1 MASAQEKWETIKAL
15 FETAQGLSPKE
26 LAAFLAES
34 APDEDVRAEV
44 QRLVCEY
51 QQAGTFLS
59 TPALAEFR
67 VHQISEAHRF
77 SPGDLV
83 ADQYNIVEFIAA
95 GGMGVVYKAE
105 DTQLKRAVALKFL
118 TSEIAGDPQAEARF
132 EAEAQA
138 ASKLNHSNICTI
150 YEIGRHQ
157 GQPFIAMEFLRGMTL
172 KQRIAGQPLPI
183 DKLIQWA
190 LEIAE
195 ALDAAHSAG
204 ITHRDVK
211 SANIFITQREHVKIL
226 DFGLAKTFP
235 LSDSS
240 GDISY
245 SDSPKPQRDVELSV
259 PDMRAGTIPYM
270 SPEQVQNQKLDWR
283 TDIFSFGVV
292 LYEMATATLP
302 FHGRDGRRHMR
313 GHLGS
318 TSYFSGAVELE
329 SSGEVERDHRPRPAK
344 RP

>member
-1 MASAQEKWETIKAL
+1 MASAPEKWETIKAL
-15 FETAQGLSPKE
+15 FEAAQDLSPKE

-34 APDEDVRAEV
+34 SPDEDVRAEV

-51 QQAGTFLS
+51 HQAGTFLS

-105 DTQLKRAVALKFL
+105 DMQLKRAVALKFL
-118 TSEIAGDPQAEARF
+118 TSKIAGDPRAEARF

-138 ASKLNHSNICTI
+138 ASKLNHPNICTI

-157 GQPFIAMEFLRGMTL
+157 GQAFIAMEFLQGMTL
-172 KQRIAGQPLPI
+172 KQRIVGQPLLI

-190 LEIAE
+190 VEIAD

-204 ITHRDVK
+204 ITHRDIK

-226 DFGLAKTFP
+226 DFGLAKMLP

-240 GDISY
+240 GEI
-245 SDSPKPQRDVELSV
+245 
-259 PDMRAGTIPYM
+259 
-270 SPEQVQNQKLDWR
+270 
-283 TDIFSFGVV
+283 
-292 LYEMATATLP
+292 LYVDA
-302 FHGRDGRRHMR
+302 
-313 GHLGS
+313 
-318 TSYFSGAVELE
+318 
-329 SSGEVERDHRPRPAK
+329 AK
-344 RP
+344 